1 MFEPYPW
8 IKRWACSRS
17 WAVAPVLQYFRA
29 LRGEL
34 SPPSI
39 KFINSA
45 SFLAYFT
52 RVCFALWI
60 PYLDFE
66 KNHGSVNASLEPGTS
81 KANARHPK
89 ALSTSFEK
97 TCMRQIH
104 CPDRLI
110 AMVNKGPYHAQGL
123 FKLKRT
129 QSRTEASLWFCCVRI
144 CSCWKLRRRKS
155 VQIVKIWFESALF
168 LQNNLQIKIKS
179 NL

>member
-45 SFLAYFT
+45 SFLAYFA

-104 CPDRLI
+104 CHDRLN

-144 CSCWKLRRRKS
+144 CSCWKLRRHISLCKLLKYGLNLPFFCKIIYKS
-155 VQIVKIWFESALF
+155 K
-168 LQNNLQIKIKS
+168 
-179 NL
+179 

>member
-34 SPPSI
+34 SPLLI
-39 KFINSA
+39 KFIHPASYLARFA
-45 SFLAYFT
+45 SFF
-52 RVCFALWI
+52 FALRI
-60 PYLDFE
+60 PYLDLE
-66 KNHGSVNASLEPGTS
+66 KNHGTVNALTESCTS
-81 KANARHPK
+81 STSARHPK

-129 QSRTEASLWFCCVRI
+129 QSRTEAYL
-144 CSCWKLRRRKS
+144 
-155 VQIVKIWFESALF
+155 
-168 LQNNLQIKIKS
+168 
-179 NL
+179 

>member
-1 MFEPYPW
+1 MFAPYPW
-8 IKRWACSRS
+8 IKRWACSLS

-45 SFLAYFT
+45 SFLAYFA

-104 CPDRLI
+104 CHDRLN

-129 QSRTEASLWFCCVRI
+129 QCLTRNVSVILECAFLILETCV
-144 CSCWKLRRRKS
+144 
-155 VQIVKIWFESALF
+155 V
-168 LQNNLQIKIKS
+168 IKS
-179 NL
+179 CNASKCGWYMAFSCKMIAKKKYKLK

>member
-45 SFLAYFT
+45 SFLAYFA

-104 CPDRLI
+104 CHDRLN

-144 CSCWKLRRRKS
+144 CSCWKLRRHISLCKLLKYGLNLPFFCKIINKS
-155 VQIVKIWFESALF
+155 K
-168 LQNNLQIKIKS
+168 
-179 NL
+179 

>member
-1 MFEPYPW
+1 MFEPHPW

-45 SFLAYFT
+45 SFLAYFA

-104 CPDRLI
+104 CHDRLN

-129 QSRTEASLWFCCVRI
+129 QCLTRNGSVVLECAFLRK
-144 CSCWKLRRRKS
+144 CWK
-155 VQIVKIWFESALF
+155 FETHRFSL
-168 LQNNLQIKIKS
+168 S
-179 NL
+179 NS